1 MSGEW
6 MVGNVGDVVIAV
18 GGGGSM
24 EGLGSVG
31 GVLVLVG
38 AVGMEE
44 RNGALCYTANMSS
57 IRSGV

>member
-1 MSGEW
+1 